1 MIEVNLWKNRSKLNN
16 QDKSCD
22 LIEENQ
28 WNTHAENFFN
38 GIRQPD
44 EWILVYLSQT
54 LRYFTLWLCFLSGIF
69 RTFHLGQIFIG
80 FLLLVILF
88 EIWLCIFHTSC

>member
-22 LIEENQ
+22 LIKENQ

-54 LRYFTLWLCFLSGIF
+54 L
-69 RTFHLGQIFIG
+69 
-80 FLLLVILF
+80 
-88 EIWLCIFHTSC
+88 